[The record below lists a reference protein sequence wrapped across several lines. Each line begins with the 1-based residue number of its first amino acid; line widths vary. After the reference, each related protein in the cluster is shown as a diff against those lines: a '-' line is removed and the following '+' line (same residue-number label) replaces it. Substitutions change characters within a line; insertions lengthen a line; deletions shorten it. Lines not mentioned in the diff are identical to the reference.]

1 MTTVT
6 AVGIDIAKLK
16 FDAAV
21 WSAGKYKNKVF
32 HNNPEGFAAFVAW
45 LAPFEAPHLCLEA
58 TGAYGE
64 ALATFVFDQGFPVS
78 VVNPAQISA
87 FGKTELL
94 RSKTDRGD
102 AKLIARFCHLHQP
115 ALWQPLPR
123 PVRDL
128 QALVRRLDHLL
139 EMRQMEANRSF
150 TAEPVVQASIATILS
165 ALEAQI
171 EATRAAIRHHIDQNP
186 TLRQQQ
192 VLLESI
198 PGIGPTTSAALL
210 GLLGEITRFDNA
222 KQVVAFTGLNPT
234 VRESGQWRGAS
245 RLSKT
250 GDARLRR
257 VLYMPALVAWRYNPV
272 IKVFC
277 ERLKSRG
284 KHGKAIA
291 CAAMRKLLHIVY
303 GVLKSGMPFNPDI
316 PLAR

>member
-16 FDAAV
+16 FDAAA

-32 HNNPEGFAAFVAW
+32 PNNAEGFAAFVSW
-45 LAPFEAPHLCLEA
+45 LAQFEAPRLCLEA
-58 TGAYGE
+58 TGSYGE

-102 AKLIARFCHLHQP
+102 AKLIARFCALHQP

-123 PVRDL
+123 SVRDL

-139 EMRQMEANRSF
+139 EMRHMEANRSL

-165 ALEAQI
+165 VLEAQI
-171 EATRAAIRHHIDQNP
+171 EATRSAIRHHIDQNP

-210 GLLGEITRFDNA
+210 GLLGEITRFDTA

-272 IKVFC
+272 INVFC

-291 CAAMRKLLHIVY
+291 CAAMRKLLHIAY